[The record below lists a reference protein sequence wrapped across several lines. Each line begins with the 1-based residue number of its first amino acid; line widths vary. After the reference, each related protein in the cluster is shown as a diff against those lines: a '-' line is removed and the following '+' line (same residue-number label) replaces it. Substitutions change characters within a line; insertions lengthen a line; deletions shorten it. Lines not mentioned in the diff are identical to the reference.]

1 MNIDWKKVYKLNP
14 NLIRYG
20 TIIQFKHNEDEIYKV
35 LDGDWDQ
42 EIRFFEDYEVT
53 VTTRALLQE
62 NQDILL
68 YPTLSLEE
76 RKIYTERLKIY
87 FEDIKKNGYKLQK
100 ELPPDII
107 WFQETKDDEIMVA
120 VDRHGHLL
128 ALNGWHRLVI
138 AKILG
143 LKEVPVLIAVR
154 HKDWVDFCDNFESF
168 LKQEWKGMK
177 EDIYQPAE
185 HIEFQDL
192 KPVWGDY
199 RYKVIR
205 ENMFI
210 TKGTLLDVGALFGHF
225 CHKFEDDGLYCTAVE
240 NNPEYI
246 KYLKKFKEA
255 GHRKF
260 KIEENS
266 LFNLIHYQ
274 YDVILV
280 LNILHH
286 FLKTKEGYN
295 LLIPFLQKI
304 DTKEMFVQIPTQGEN
319 QMVNSFIPYD
329 QNSFLKLLSETTK
342 MAYIKIGEEHDRP
355 IFKFYKR

>member
-1 MNIDWKKVYKLNP
+1 MNIEWKKMYRLNP

-20 TIIQFKHNEDEIYKV
+20 TIIQFKHNEEEIYKV
-35 LDGDWDQ
+35 MDGDWDK
-42 EIRFFEDYEVT
+42 ETRFFEDFEVA

-68 YPTLSLEE
+68 YPTLKLEE
-76 RKIYTERLKIY
+76 RRIYTNKLKNY

-120 VDRHGHLL
+120 VDRHGHLF

-154 HKDWVDFCDNFESF
+154 HKKWVDFHDQFISYI
-168 LKQEWKGMK
+168 KQEWKGMK
-177 EDIYQPAE
+177 QDIYQPAE
-185 HIEFQDL
+185 HIDFQDL
-192 KPVWGDY
+192 TPVWGDY
-199 RYKVIR
+199 RYQAIR
-205 ENMFI
+205 KNMFV
-210 TKGTLLDVGALFGHF
+210 TKGTLLDIGSLFGHF

-240 NNPEYI
+240 NNPEYV

-255 GHRKF
+255 NYRKF
-260 KIEENS
+260 KIEERS
-266 LFNLIHYQ
+266 LFNLEDYK
-274 YDVILV
+274 YDVILA
-280 LNILHH
+280 LNIFHH
-286 FLKTKEGYN
+286 FLKTVDGYGLLVN
-295 LLIPFLQKI
+295 LLKKI
-304 DTKEMFVQIPTQGEN
+304 NTQEMFVQIPTQGEV
-319 QMVNSFIPYD
+319 QMNNSYIPYD
-329 QNSFLKLLSETTK
+329 QKNFLKLISETTG
-342 MAYIKIGEEHDRP
+342 MPYIQIGEELDRP